1 MLNSRVKALSLSL
14 RFIAYFYFLFLSF
27 AACASGFSSKSP
39 SDSSLTVVRTS
50 VSETSSRIEN
60 FPFSWISLPGVVNEY
75 HLVKQKEDG
84 IWSELSKFTGYSF
97 QSQGLS
103 QGLWGFKAQPS
114 SSAGC
119 GGFSSEKHQDGANPL
134 PTPRNITVQSGELE
148 KVQLVNPPI
157 QAPRVVDAASENPR
171 SQGTVEVKWETPDSR
186 KKITGYE
193 IEQCKGSCSTW
204 SCVYSGESAGPIA
217 LPREKGKRLTSGSYK
232 FRIRS
237 YARTDGSNTYSAWVT
252 SPRVAV
258 IRKGLINPKAVR
270 FTQDSIKA
278 TFSNGRKVEDLIQ
291 DLKSGKLN
299 AGDVPPIRVFSR
311 NGKIYSLDNRRLKA
325 FQEAA
330 KPIRITPATPS
341 EIVEGSFKFTSKND
355 GTSIRIR
362 RGDK

>member
-1 MLNSRVKALSLSL
+1 MSLSL

-27 AACASGFSSKSP
+27 TACASGFSSKSY
-39 SDSSLTVVRTS
+39 SDSSLLEVKTA
-50 VSETSSRIEN
+50 VSETSSRIEDI
-60 FPFSWISLPGVVNEY
+60 PFSWLSLPGLVNEY

-84 IWSELSKFTGYSF
+84 IWPKPSKFTGYSF
-97 QSQGLS
+97 QPKGLFKGLS
-103 QGLWGFKAQPS
+103 WFKAQPRNS
-114 SSAGC
+114 VGC
-119 GGFSSEKHQDGANPL
+119 DGFSREKHQDGANPL

-157 QAPRVVDAASENPR
+157 QAPRVVDAVSENPG
-171 SQGTVEVKWETPDSR
+171 SQGTVEVKWETPGSN

-193 IEQCKGSCSTW
+193 IEQCKDSCSTW
-204 SCVYSGESAGPIA
+204 SCVYSGISTGPIA

-237 YARTDGSNTYSAWVT
+237 YARTDGSITYSAWVK

-278 TFSNGRKVEDLIQ
+278 TFTNGRKVEDLIQ

-299 AGDVPPIRVFSR
+299 ASDVPPIRVFSR
-311 NGKIYSLDNRRLKA
+311 DGKIYSLDNRRLKA

-355 GTSIRIR
+355 GTTIRIR

>member
-1 MLNSRVKALSLSL
+1 MSLSL

-60 FPFSWISLPGVVNEY
+60 IPFSWLSLPDVVNEY

-84 IWSELSKFTGYSF
+84 NWPKSSKFTGYSYQF
-97 QSQGLS
+97 KGLS
-103 QGLWGFKAQPS
+103 QGHWGFKTRPS
-114 SSAGC
+114 HRAGC
-119 GGFSSEKHQDGANPL
+119 GGFSSEKHQDGASPL

-157 QAPRVVDAASENPR
+157 QAPRVVDAVSENPG
-171 SQGTVEVKWETPDSR
+171 SQGTVEVKWVPPGSGI
-186 KKITGYE
+186 KITGYE
-193 IEQCKGSCSTW
+193 IEQCKDDCSTW
-204 SCVYSGESAGPIA
+204 SCVYSGVSTGPIT

-232 FRIRS
+232 FRIR
-237 YARTDGSNTYSAWVT
+237 ALVRTDDSTTYSAWVS

-278 TFSNGRKVEDLIQ
+278 TFTDGRKVEDLIR

-311 NGKIYSLDNRRLKA
+311 DGKIYSLDNRRLKA

-330 KPIRITPATPS
+330 KPIRITPATPG

-362 RGDK
+362 KGDI